1 MFTSRSEYRLTLR
14 AENADRR
21 LSQRAIDLGLF
32 DEERVEILRKKEELM
47 AEAITFLHS
56 FSLPNSKWFEK
67 GITKA
72 SPTKTDQI
80 SAFKALEFPGVKIAD
95 I

>member
-47 AEAITFLHS
+47 SEAISFLHS
-56 FSLPNSKWFEK
+56 FTLPNFKWFEK
-67 GITKA
+67 GIKKA

-80 SAFKALEFPGVKIAD
+80 SAYKALEFPRVKVGSL
-95 I
+95 